1 MNETTPGYQTGPT
14 NPPKSHHKLLAVLL
28 VLVIFLSGLATVLGI
43 LNIRLFH
50 RLSVEDHNDSSITFT
65 QQTMTRET
73 ESATA
78 DNDALGLATETVT
91 PFLQSYY
98 NLPAGVYITH
108 VEEGSA
114 AQKAGLYTGD
124 IILAVGDT
132 PTPDQQTLQDLL
144 KDLPQGK
151 EFSLTVYQDEE
162 EKTLN
167 LIKE

>member
-14 NPPKSHHKLLAVLL
+14 DPPKSHHKLLAILL
-28 VLVIFLSGLATVLGI
+28 VLVIFLGGLATVLGI

-50 RLSVEDHNDSSITFT
+50 RLSLQDRGDAPITFT
-65 QQTMTRET
+65 QEET
-73 ESATA
+73 YQEEAGDA
-78 DNDALGLATETVT
+78 AGYDALGLATETVT

-98 NLPAGVYITH
+98 DLPAGVYITH

-114 AQKAGLYTGD
+114 AQKAGLFTGD
-124 IILAVGDT
+124 IILEVGDT

-144 KDLPQGK
+144 KELPQGK

>member
-1 MNETTPGYQTGPT
+1 MKETTPGYQTGPT
-14 NPPKSHHKLLAVLL
+14 NPPKSHRRLLATLL
-28 VLVIFLSGLATVLGI
+28 VLVIFLGGLSTVLGI
-43 LNIRLFH
+43 LNIRLFQL
-50 RLSVEDHNDSSITFT
+50 LSLEKDSDAPITFT
-65 QQTMTRET
+65 QEASYRAE
-73 ESATA
+73 EEDAA
-78 DNDALGLATETVT
+78 GYDALGLATETVT

-98 NLPAGVYITH
+98 DLPAGVYITH
-108 VEEGSA
+108 VEEGSV

-162 EKTLN
+162 EKALN